1 MANQMGEGKEWGKGG
16 GGGQEGWREGGEEKK
31 KEIPQKKK
39 KRQYLSSNLPF
50 LVLVK
55 QFSHLNK

>member
-1 MANQMGEGKEWGKGG
+1 MGKRGV
-16 GGGQEGWREGGEEKK
+16 GGQEGCREGGEKKK

-39 KRQYLSSNLPF
+39 KSQHLSSNLPF
-50 LVLVK
+50 SVLVK